1 MNYSKEQLNKLV
13 EDLKRQRDEL
23 KVKLHLAK
31 ADAKDEWIKLE
42 MKYEEVK
49 AKIGSFKKEAGKSAE
64 TVSATLGLAADEI
77 KKEYERLRKM
87 M

>member
-1 MNYSKEQLNKLV
+1 
-13 EDLKRQRDEL
+13 
-23 KVKLHLAK
+23 
-31 ADAKDEWIKLE
+31 